1 MPFSGKPEIDGF
13 LDHVWR
19 HRWLVVATLGALVL
33 AVSLLGGYLGG
44 WGWVGIAASTVPA
57 PKDMTYQP
65 PRKLWDWLQLLII
78 PAALAAAGLWFTRQ
92 QNRRQSALTLDKQ
105 REDLLAAYF
114 DRLSDLLLKG
124 ELRQMPIGR
133 AQGQGPAVARTR
145 TLAALRALDPVRKGA
160 LAKFLYESGLI
171 VGNMCVIDLS
181 EANLEGADL
190 RRATLYGAYL
200 RRADLSGANLY
211 GADLYGADLRKANL
225 YGADLIGADLSE
237 AYLPGANLTWAK
249 FNKRP
254 HYGTC
259 ATQWPTGFDHD
270 KAGAKAVE
278 D

>member
-1 MPFSGKPEIDGF
+1 
-13 LDHVWR
+13 
-19 HRWLVVATLGALVL
+19 
-33 AVSLLGGYLGG
+33 
-44 WGWVGIAASTVPA
+44 
-57 PKDMTYQP
+57 
-65 PRKLWDWLQLLII
+65 
-78 PAALAAAGLWFTRQ
+78 
-92 QNRRQSALTLDKQ
+92 
-105 REDLLAAYF
+105 
-114 DRLSDLLLKG
+114 
-124 ELRQMPIGR
+124 
-133 AQGQGPAVARTR
+133 
-145 TLAALRALDPVRKGA
+145 
-160 LAKFLYESGLI
+160 
-171 VGNMCVIDLS
+171 
-181 EANLEGADL
+181 
-190 RRATLYGAYL
+190 LYGAYL